1 MYLSKLSMQG
11 FKSFARQ
18 TELAFDPGVTAVVG
32 PNGCGKSNIVDAVR
46 WVTGEQRARILRSDK
61 MDSVIFNGTAKRKPL
76 GLSEVSLTIQNTRG
90 VLPTE
95 YSEVTIGRRL
105 YRSGESEY
113 LLNGSQCRLKDI
125 LDLFMDT
132 GMGPGAYSVIELKMI
147 EEILSENNQERRR
160 LFEEAAGITK
170 YKVRRTQAL
179 KKLDSTQA
187 NLTRLRDLTE
197 EIGKRVENLKR
208 QAEKAAEARKI
219 QEEMRDLELSLAQAG
234 LNRYLEQEAD
244 LLKETRQLQSQ
255 IEASSTEQTRDEAD
269 LESLQKKLIDYEK
282 ELSGHQ
288 KKLNEHLEEVRSL
301 ETEKKLILERTNA
314 DRRLLERTTLENDDS
329 QRKIT
334 LLLQSIKQV
343 KVELAEA
350 RPRAEKAESVAAKA
364 REESERM
371 AENARKAWDSLQSL
385 RSRQETLEEERRS
398 RIRNLDRIANRIE
411 LLTEELSLAKEK
423 ANDFNASSG
432 QSTISAKELEEE
444 LEKKRARADE
454 LHEEMQETDAKE
466 KDLQEKIERALE
478 SLRQV
483 ERQHDAVA
491 AEVQL
496 LASLISSYEDFSES
510 VQYLADT
517 EGWTENSLLTVADV
531 LGCRVDDQ
539 LAVNAALGAFSS
551 CVVVKS
557 EAEAISAF
565 NLLREN
571 EKGQTELIVLDRLE
585 GFNGDMS
592 HMSMGDDLGARPL
605 PSIIRAVEPVYQPL
619 VDALLHNCFLVKSLE
634 HGQEV
639 INEMLDKLGS
649 GGMPIRCFVR
659 SGEWIDDRGIMRGG
673 SETADQNPQMSRMQR
688 REQHEQA
695 IQSLRKLQ
703 EAMVSRQAELRD
715 YRKQMD
721 NLPIEETRRQ
731 QEEARVAFIETDKEY
746 ARVLQEQESF
756 EKRRQELSLRVEEL
770 TESIK
775 ASNTESEELMAPMAS
790 TVEELEALRSQHDE
804 AEEAFR
810 SAEGENRAAMN
821 KFSEINVEAVQE
833 RNKLDNLERDLN
845 RAEERL
851 SEQESLATD
860 REAQIDVLNK
870 NIDDNLKAKEEL
882 DKQIETLYAV
892 RPDLD
897 KAVSAAEQE
906 LMNTKTE
913 IYDIES
919 RLKGLRQSR
928 EKEMRE
934 ENMRAVRLAEIQ
946 TRANDLVEKI
956 LEEHNRSLK
965 ENPIVL
971 PVDFKIG
978 PARESLQKN
987 RSRLRNLGSINE
999 LALESYE
1006 EEKERFEFL
1015 TAQKQD
1021 LEQAEETLLETIS
1034 EINETA
1040 ATSFDETFQ
1049 QIRVN
1054 FAELFSTLFGKD
1066 DTADLILENETDPLE
1081 SPIMIVAKPKGKR
1094 PSAISQLSGGE
1105 KTLTA
1110 TALLFAIYLVKPSPF
1125 CILDEVDAPLDEANV
1140 ERFME
1145 LIRKFSDRT
1154 QFIMVTHNRRTMEL
1168 ADRLYGVTMQEEGVS
1183 ELVGVKFDEASEMV
1197 DEVEAA

>member
-179 KKLDSTQA
+179 RKLDNTQA

-197 EIGKRVENLKR
+197 EIGKRVESLKR

-219 QEEMRDLELSLAQAG
+219 QEEMRDLELSLAQAE
-234 LNRYLEQEAD
+234 LNRYLEQEST
-244 LLKETRQLQSQ
+244 LLKETEKLQTQ
-255 IEASSTEQTRDEAD
+255 IEASSTEQTKDEAD
-269 LESLQKKLIDYEK
+269 LEALQKKLVDYEK
-282 ELSGHQ
+282 KLASHQ
-288 KKLNEHLEEVRSL
+288 KQLNEHLDEVRSL

-314 DRRLLERTTLENDDS
+314 DRRLLERTTLENDDA

-343 KVELAEA
+343 KVEIAEA
-350 RPRAEKAESVAAKA
+350 RPRTEEAEAIAAKA
-364 REESERM
+364 REESEHM

-385 RSRQETLEEERRS
+385 RSRQETLEEERRN
-398 RIRNLDRIANRIE
+398 RIRNLDRVANRIE
-411 LLTEELSLAKEK
+411 LLTQELSQSKEK
-423 ANDFNASSG
+423 VNDYDATTGESSLNV
-432 QSTISAKELEEE
+432 KELEEVVA
-444 LEKKRARADE
+444 KKRARANE
-454 LHEEMQETDAKE
+454 LQEEMDEMDAKE
-466 KDLQEKIERALE
+466 KDLQDKVERAIE

-517 EGWTENSLLTVADV
+517 DGWSDSNLLTVADV

-539 LAVNAALGAFSS
+539 LAVNAALGAYSS
-551 CVVVKS
+551 CVVVKTEE
-557 EAEAISAF
+557 EAKRAF
-565 NLLREN
+565 SLLREN
-571 EKGQTELIVLDRLE
+571 EKGQTELIVLERLE
-585 GFNGDMS
+585 GFDGDMS
-592 HMSMGDDLGARPL
+592 HMSKGDDLGARPL
-605 PSIIRAVEPVYQPL
+605 PSIVRAVEPVYQPL
-619 VDALLHNCFLVKSLE
+619 VDALLHNCFLVKSLD

-639 INEMLDKLGS
+639 INNLIEDIGS
-649 GGMPIRCFVR
+649 AGLPIRCFVR
-659 SGEWIDDRGIMRGG
+659 TGEWQDDRGIMRGG
-673 SETADQNPQMSRMQR
+673 SENEDASPQMGRMQR
-688 REQHEQA
+688 REQHEHA

-715 YRKQMD
+715 YRKQLD
-721 NLPIEETRRQ
+721 NLPVDETRRQ
-731 QEEARVAFIETDKEY
+731 LNEARAEFVETDKEY
-746 ARVLQEQESF
+746 ARVLQEQESVQM
-756 EKRRQELSLRVEEL
+756 RRSELGQRVDEL
-770 TESIK
+770 TLAIK
-775 ASNTESEELMAPMAS
+775 TANTESEELMAPMAS
-790 TVEELEALRSQHDE
+790 AVEELDSLRSQHDA

-810 SAEGENRAAMN
+810 DAEGENRAAMN

-833 RNKLDNLERDLN
+833 RNKLDNLERDLK

-851 SEQESLATD
+851 GEQETLATD
-860 REAQIDVLNK
+860 REAQVEVLNK
-870 NIDDNLKAKEEL
+870 NIDNNLKAKEEL
-882 DKQIETLYAV
+882 EEQIDSLYAE

-897 KAVSAAEQE
+897 KAVSQAEQE

-919 RLKGLRQSR
+919 RLRGLRQSR

-934 ENMRAVRLAEIQ
+934 ENMRAVRLAEVQ

-956 LEEHNRSLK
+956 LEEHNRSLR
-965 ENPIVL
+965 ENPIIL
-971 PVDFKIG
+971 PTEFKIG

-1049 QIRVN
+1049 KIRKN

-1066 DTADLILENETDPLE
+1066 DTADLILENEVDPLE
-1081 SPIMIVAKPKGKR
+1081 SPIMIIAKPKGKR

-1197 DEVEAA
+1197 DEAQPA